1 MSIEPM
7 RQSTNLYEQINE
19 ALKPIYLTEDEHYG
33 LETAVK
39 YFLENCDEIDRN
51 YFYNRTLCL
60 TNTVEKLQDIVLTP
74 KEDL

>member
-39 YFLENCDEIDRN
+39 YFLENCDEIDRSH
-51 YFYNRTLCL
+51 FYNRRWTL
-60 TNTVEKLQDIVLTP
+60 TDTVEKLQDIVLTP